1 MEGKDQLS
9 KRRFLYFRCFSDI
22 EVNFNSNLTVIA
34 GINGSGKSTVLE
46 AAAIAAGTLS
56 FAMDGL
62 TNYGIKK
69 NDVRNQYFSAGSGVD
84 VQPQYPVQIHAA
96 GNIDGK
102 EISWTRTLRSP
113 KGRCGLSEA
122 KELASIADEYLKRM
136 RGGDTKLILPVISYY
151 STRRLWNQYREK
163 KNDTFEKSTRSNG
176 YIDSLD
182 GAANDRLMIKWFQ
195 KMTIQQYQR
204 NEDIPE
210 YLAVRGAVEQCLQS
224 ITQCPNA
231 HIQFNLDTT
240 EIDVIYT
247 DMDRESVRLPVSQ
260 ISDGYKCT
268 ISLIADTAYRMAAL
282 NPQLLDGV
290 LKRGYEIVLIDE
302 IDLHLHPSRHQLIL
316 DNLVNIF
323 PKVQFIVSTHS
334 PSVIQSIQNEN
345 LILLADSKVLTVS
358 NETYGKDTNT
368 ILREVMNVS
377 QRPQPV
383 ADLFARFYQCIDEED
398 YNTAKT
404 VLSTINHIVGD
415 NDPELHL
422 SHYLK

>member
-1 MEGKDQLS
+1 MP
-9 KRRFLYFRCFSDI
+9 FF
-22 EVNFNSNLTVIA
+22 
-34 GINGSGKSTVLE
+34 
-46 AAAIAAGTLS
+46 
-56 FAMDGL
+56 
-62 TNYGIKK
+62 
-69 NDVRNQYFSAGSGVD
+69 
-84 VQPQYPVQIHAA
+84 
-96 GNIDGK
+96 
-102 EISWTRTLRSP
+102 
-113 KGRCGLSEA
+113 
-122 KELASIADEYLKRM
+122 
-136 RGGDTKLILPVISYY
+136 
-151 STRRLWNQYREK
+151 
-163 KNDTFEKSTRSNG
+163 
-176 YIDSLD
+176 
-182 GAANDRLMIKWFQ
+182 
-195 KMTIQQYQR
+195 
-204 NEDIPE
+204 
-210 YLAVRGAVEQCLQS
+210 
-224 ITQCPNA
+224 
-231 HIQFNLDTT
+231 
-240 EIDVIYT
+240 
-247 DMDRESVRLPVSQ
+247 Q

-415 NDPELHL
+415 NDPELNACMVRL
-422 SHYLK
+422 ELEQM